1 MQYMRMYENQREKA
15 ERDIERYERE
25 MDKVNKR
32 MVELESQNFALQKGI
47 VIGSMHSK
55 DSEVGS
61 YMDQVI
67 VQKCHELESQNQKL
81 TSSLQNIQQDFKDM
95 LSEVERLRQ

>member
-32 MVELESQNFALQKGI
+32 MVELESQNFAL
-47 VIGSMHSK
+47 
-55 DSEVGS
+55 
-61 YMDQVI
+61 
-67 VQKCHELESQNQKL
+67 
-81 TSSLQNIQQDFKDM
+81 
-95 LSEVERLRQ
+95 